1 MLLVIV
7 NDFYVGRPGRSV
19 SPLKANPPLV
29 VDADAVL
36 APAVATQ
43 CLELVARQGR
53 EVAERSG
60 SFHTVKLEPGGPFK
74 ARKRLYTFP
83 GSEVSGSLVAIADY
97 HLTPQE

>member
-1 MLLVIV
+1 MLLVVV
-7 NDFYVGRPGRSV
+7 NDFYVGRPGRSA
-19 SPLKANPPLV
+19 SPLKANPLLV

-74 ARKRLYTFP
+74 ARKGLYTFP
-83 GSEVSGSLVAIADY
+83 GSEVFGPLVAIADY

>member
-1 MLLVIV
+1 MLLVVV

-43 CLELVARQGR
+43 RLELVARQGR

-60 SFHTVKLEPGGPFK
+60 SLRTVKLEPRAPFK

-83 GSEVSGSLVAIADY
+83 GSEVSGPLVPIADY